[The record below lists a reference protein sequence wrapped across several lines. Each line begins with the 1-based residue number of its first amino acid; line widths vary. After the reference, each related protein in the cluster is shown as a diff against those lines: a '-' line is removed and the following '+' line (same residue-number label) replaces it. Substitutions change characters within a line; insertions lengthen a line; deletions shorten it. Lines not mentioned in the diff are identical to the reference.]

1 MGRMKLD
8 TTDIEETIEFPLTNN
23 HDLRAQIESLYVF
36 MGAYKNIPTYLIL
49 CSFVFYDFVVRQ

>member
-1 MGRMKLD
+1 MKVD
-8 TTDIEETIEFPLTNN
+8 TADAEEIIELPLTNS

>member
-36 MGAYKNIPTYLIL
+36 MGAYKKYLIL
-49 CSFVFYDFVVRQ
+49 RSFMFSDFVVHE